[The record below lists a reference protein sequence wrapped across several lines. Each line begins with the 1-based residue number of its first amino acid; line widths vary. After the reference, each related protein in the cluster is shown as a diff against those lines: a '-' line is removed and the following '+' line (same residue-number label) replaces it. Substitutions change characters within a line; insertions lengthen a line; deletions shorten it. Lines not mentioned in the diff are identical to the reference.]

1 MIKIIWI
8 LLGFFFLGS
17 CAIEEEEGGPTVAE
31 GIPVRLALRLDQ
43 KEMFTRSGLS
53 TSQEQA
59 VHSIF
64 VLVFDKH
71 GAKVSQMYAS
81 SNISA
86 ALNNIQTRS
95 GNNMSIYVIANLSPQ
110 NTGLAD
116 ASTTFN
122 QVYSIA
128 DLNAVNLQSLAA
140 DLNLNL
146 DLVMYGMLTNQTIS
160 STSVQTFT
168 VPLNFVVARI
178 TLYVVKSLTNASDSY
193 ALTDWT
199 VQNYPAKSFLLP
211 QATDANTPGSTTDF
225 TTSVTSKAWVDTT
238 IMIGTTPTP
247 AKYAFLYMYE
257 NRRGGRVS
265 GAPTDI
271 DQRKKALYAPTSAT
285 AIALR
290 GYYKSGTTVT
300 GLTTTVYLGADNYA
314 DYNVRRG
321 YDYSYV
327 VTIKGIADYGVDTR
341 VEKNTYGYQ
350 VNVFNTTMDNH
361 ADRRPLQIFSWPG
374 TSSLTI
380 TNTDGVTPCSWL
392 RLSSI
397 DLNQAVGNA
406 RVTYNPSTDMVSSML
421 LTFPTT
427 TPAVMAS
434 QMVYL
439 YADENTAAGTN
450 TGKRSALLTVVSN
463 EGLGNSQTVTI
474 TISQYGYQ
482 TMGPSAGFRTVTTT
496 GALNTGTNSDYT
508 LIVENIEEA
517 ALNLTPGAAAGTEA
531 TTNMQWGFNQMIAQ
545 PAAGASVD
553 YYYRNGYESTL
564 GLVFSSG
571 GGAPNSTLRAPY
583 GRASAASSGTASV
596 TITENAMNPIF
607 NTYPARYCFEK
618 NRDLDG
624 DGQIT
629 NPNTQ
634 NVDEITWYLPAAEE
648 LYGMYVGQYGFT
660 NSPTGANYQVSSEIY
675 GSTTNTNSMS
685 YSSGIG
691 GQIGKS
697 QAVSVRCVKRL
708 YQTLAAGVKNSPYV
722 ESGTRIINNQGY
734 ASNIQRSAKVSR
746 PTPVNSQNST
756 INNALPPRFEVAK
769 TDAQLNGSSG
779 GYTMTWAQ
787 ASGWTTASD
796 NSGSAGVVASPAT
809 GCNAY
814 TETSGDLGTW
824 RVPTQREMYIIFFMR
839 KELGA
844 DSFTGLGAANYWTSS
859 QIASNLGW
867 YGVRGNSTLGF
878 GGKTTIMNVR
888 CIRDL

>member
-1 MIKIIWI
+1 MNKIISI
-8 LLGFFFLGS
+8 LLGFCFLCS
-17 CAIEEEEGGPTVAE
+17 CAIEEEEGGATVAE
-31 GIPVRLALRLDQ
+31 GIPVRLSLQLDQ
-43 KEMFTRSGLS
+43 TEMFTRSGLS
-53 TSQEQA
+53 TSQEQT

-64 VLVFDKH
+64 VMVFDKS
-71 GAKVSQMYAS
+71 GSKVSQMYAS
-81 SNISA
+81 SNITA

-128 DLNAVNLQSLAA
+128 DLNTVTLQSLAT

-146 DLVMYGMLTNQTIS
+146 DLVMYGMLTNQTIP
-160 STSVQTFT
+160 STSTRTFT
-168 VPLNFVVARI
+168 IPLNYTVARV
-178 TLYVVKSLTNASDSY
+178 TLYVVTSLTVPADSY

-199 VQNYPAKSFLLP
+199 VQNYPAKSYLIP
-211 QATDANTPGSTTDF
+211 QATDANTPGSSTDF
-225 TTSVTSKAWVDTT
+225 TTSATSKAWVDTT
-238 IMIGTTPTP
+238 IMIGTTPTA

-257 NRRGGRVS
+257 NRRGGRVTGS
-265 GAPTDI
+265 PTDT
-271 DQRKKALYAPTSAT
+271 DQRNKALYAPTSAT
-285 AIALR
+285 SIALR

-300 GLTTTVYLGADNYA
+300 GLTTTVFLGADNYA
-314 DYNVRRG
+314 DYNVKRG
-321 YDYSYV
+321 YDYSYI

-341 VEKNTYGYQ
+341 VVKNTYGYQ

-361 ADRRPLQIFSWPG
+361 ADRRPLQIYSWPG
-374 TSSLTI
+374 TSTLTI
-380 TNTDGVTPCSWL
+380 TNTDGTTPCTWL

-397 DLNQAVGNA
+397 DLNQAVNNK
-406 RVTYNPSTDMVSSML
+406 RVTYTPSTDMVSSMT

-439 YADENTAAGTN
+439 YADENMTAGATA
-450 TGKRSALLTVVSN
+450 GKRSALLTVVSN
-463 EGLGNSQTVTI
+463 EGLANSQTVTI

-482 TMGPSAGFRTVTTT
+482 TMGPSAGFRTFATNGT
-496 GALNTGTNSDYT
+496 LNTTPDYT

-517 ALNLTPGAAAGTEA
+517 TLNLTPGATAGTEA
-531 TTNMQWGFNQMIAQ
+531 ITNMQWGFNLSIAE
-545 PAAGASVD
+545 PTSGISSD
-553 YYYRNGYESTL
+553 YYYRDGYEVSL
-564 GLVFSSG
+564 GLVFSAG
-571 GGAPNSTLRAPY
+571 GGALNSTLRPPY
-583 GRASAASSGTASV
+583 GRTSAASSGSASV

-624 DGQIT
+624 DGQIS

-634 NVDEITWYLPAAEE
+634 GTNEIVWYLPAAEE
-648 LYGMYVGQYGFT
+648 LYGMYVGQYGLT
-660 NSPTGANYQVSSEIY
+660 NQLTGANYQVSSEVF
-675 GSTTNTNSMS
+675 GSTTSTNSMS
-685 YSSGIG
+685 YGTGIG
-691 GQIGKS
+691 GPIGKS
-697 QAVSVRCVKRL
+697 QAVSVRCVRRL
-708 YQTLAAGVKNSPYV
+708 HQNLSAGVQNSPYV

-734 ASNIQRSAKVSR
+734 ASNIQRSAKVTC

-756 INNALPPRFEVAK
+756 INNALSPRFQVAK
-769 TDAQLNGSSG
+769 IDAQLNGSSG
-779 GYTMTWAQ
+779 GYTMTWSQ
-787 ASGWTTASD
+787 ASGWTTVSD

-844 DSFTGLGAANYWTSS
+844 DSFTALGGSSYWTSS

-867 YGVRGNSTLGF
+867 YGVKGSSALGF